1 MAFELKPIISLLILA
16 LSISCATS
24 ARLLDEGDVAAP
36 VVGPS
41 VSPSTTTTIGTS
53 VPVGA
58 TTGSSVTAGTAIP
71 GGAEVSTP
79 VVGAT
84 TGSSVPV
91 GNSIP
96 GGAVVST
103 PVGATTG
110 TSIPGGAA
118 VSASPAAAAVPINS
132 DDHAFTFY
140 MHDILGGTHPSALAV
155 TGIVANPAVG
165 GQVPFAKPNGAVL
178 PVSNGIPTNNN
189 NAGIVSNNNVPFL
202 TGLSGFSSNIMSNQ
216 NNGNSFI
223 GGMPGFPVLNSAQFP
238 SGTTLQQLMFGT
250 MTVFNDE
257 LTEGHELGSGLVGK
271 AQGFYLSSSQDGSS
285 FTMAFNVMFASGSY
299 ADTLSFFGVHRA
311 AVAESHLAIMGG
323 TGKYVNAKGFAKVKT
338 VLPVNTQQ
346 ETDGMETVLEI
357 TVYLAY

>member
-1 MAFELKPIISLLILA
+1 MAFNLKPIISLLILA
-16 LSISCATS
+16 ISISCATS

-36 VVGPS
+36 VVGPGS
-41 VSPSTTTTIGTS
+41 SITTGTS
-53 VPVGA
+53 VPAGA
-58 TTGSSVTAGTAIP
+58 STSTGTSVPAGTTIP

-79 VVGAT
+79 VSAT
-84 TGSSVPV
+84 NG
-91 GNSIP
+91 IP
-96 GGAVVST
+96 GG
-103 PVGATTG
+103 
-110 TSIPGGAA
+110 
-118 VSASPAAAAVPINS
+118 AAAAVPIIAE
-132 DDHAFTFY
+132 DHGFTFY

-178 PVSNGIPTNNN
+178 AVNNGIPTNNN
-189 NAGIVSNNNVPFL
+189 NAGIISNNNIPFL
-202 TGLSGFSSNIMSNQ
+202 TGLSGFSSNILSND
-216 NNGNSFI
+216 NGNNII

-338 VLPVNTQQ
+338 ILPANTQH

>member
-1 MAFELKPIISLLILA
+1 MAFNLKPIISLLILA
-16 LSISCATS
+16 FSVYCAAS
-24 ARLLDEGDVAAP
+24 ARFLDEGDVAAP
-36 VVGPS
+36 VVGLG
-41 VSPSTTTTIGTS
+41 VSPSSSTTGTS
-53 VPVGA
+53 VPAV
-58 TTGSSVTAGTAIP
+58 
-71 GGAEVSTP
+71 
-79 VVGAT
+79 AT
-84 TGSSVPV
+84 TGSSVP
-91 GNSIP
+91 
-96 GGAVVST
+96 A
-103 PVGATTG
+103 G

-118 VSASPAAAAVPINS
+118 VSTPVGANSGTSVSGGPVVSGSSAAGVVPINL

-140 MHDILGGTHPSALAV
+140 MHDILGGTHPSALAM
-155 TGIVANPAVG
+155 TGIVANPAIG

-178 PVSNGIPTNNN
+178 SVSNGIPTNNN

-202 TGLSGFSSNIMSNQ
+202 TGLSGFSSNIMSS
-216 NNGNSFI
+216 NNGNNII

-257 LTEGHELGSGLVGK
+257 LTEGHEMGSGLVGK

-285 FTMAFNVMFASGSY
+285 FTMAFSVMFASGSY
-299 ADTLSFFGVHRA
+299 ADTLSFFGVNRA

-338 VLPVNTQQ
+338 VLPANTQH

>member
-1 MAFELKPIISLLILA
+1 MAFDLKPMISLFILA

-36 VVGPS
+36 VVGSS
-41 VSPSTTTTIGTS
+41 VSPSTTITGTS

-58 TTGSSVTAGTAIP
+58 TTGSSVPAGTSIP

-84 TGSSVPV
+84 TGSSVPA
-91 GNSIP
+91 GTSIP
-96 GGAVVST
+96 GGAEVST

-118 VSASPAAAAVPINS
+118 VSASPAAVPINS

-202 TGLSGFSSNIMSNQ
+202 TGLSGFSSNILSNQ

-323 TGKYVNAKGFAKVKT
+323 TGKYVDAKGFAKVKT
-338 VLPVNTQQ
+338 VLPVNTQH